1 MLKSKT
7 PVSESLSHSVTGV
20 GIELSQTTVWTAK
33 KLASLEAI
41 THTFWI
47 VINNLWLIDNDH

>member
-20 GIELSQTTVWTAK
+20 GIELSQTKVWTA
-33 KLASLEAI
+33 E
-41 THTFWI
+41 
-47 VINNLWLIDNDH
+47 NNVFPPKNLIHIILVTNVVKISTYVR